1 VLQSIE
7 GVYKHGKIELV
18 ELPLDV
24 SESRVIVT
32 FLEPETTRKQTQM
45 IQFGM
50 FSGRNKSTKED
61 FEAAEF
67 YGVIS
72 IKSQNAN
79 DLRRASFA

>member
-50 FSGRNKSTKED
+50 FSGRNKSTEED

-67 YGVIS
+67 NGDKEDS
-72 IKSQNAN
+72 LDWS
-79 DLRRASFA
+79 

>member
-1 VLQSIE
+1 MLKSVE

-45 IQFGM
+45 MQFGM
-50 FSGRNKSTKED
+50 FSGKNQSTEED
-61 FEAAEF
+61 FKN
-67 YGVIS
+67 VQLLTCD
-72 IKSQNAN
+72 QNII
-79 DLRRASFA
+79 ASGLVTIVW